1 MRRNL
6 LGDLE
11 SVLESA
17 RPGTLLRAPGA
28 LRDGHSAAFSQW
40 LPYRA
45 WIADREVF
53 VNRDTL
59 GFCLEVRPQSGADE
73 EMAHVLTALYAAAPA
88 GTGIQFHLYASPA
101 IRAPLARYASLRFAD
116 DIVPELDTLGRAG
129 RNTNIHRA
137 MARRRVG
144 HYLQGSRRSLL
155 AAQSYLL
162 RDFRLVLAVS
172 LVGSPENL
180 ARLEEL
186 LLLRDSMRA
195 TLHAA
200 GFPSRAWSAA
210 DLINWV
216 SALLDPHRQT
226 GDALVLA
233 YDEGRELHEQA
244 IDRATRLSID
254 RQSILLANPATDL
267 QTALRLMSVRAYPPR
282 FALWNAASF
291 IGDLYQATL
300 QYPCPFLLT
309 LGVHVL
315 DAEATRNWAF
325 LKAARA
331 TTNAT
336 SYMARFLPDLQE
348 RKADWDIVLKAIDA
362 GQQLVDL
369 NLQLALFTEPQ
380 AATHAEQAARAIFRA
395 RGFELSSDTMMMTQ
409 ALLGSLPMTL
419 SAPFHGDLQRMK
431 RVTTKTSANAV
442 HLAPLIAEWQGTGT
456 PVLLLGG
463 RRGQLMQIDVYDNP
477 AGNFNV
483 AIAGTSGSGKSL
495 LLNEIAAAYLG
506 TGARVWIIDV
516 GRSYEKACRNFGGS
530 FIEFT
535 EDAALSLNPF
545 PLVEDIDEDMEFL
558 QPLLAQMVSP
568 REPLD
573 GFQYSTL
580 GAAIKKV
587 WKARGRSMNVTD
599 IHDLLATGRLD
610 AGSDAGPHEAFA
622 VDRRLQ
628 DLAAM
633 LHPYTREGAYGKYFD
648 GHASIDFGADLV
660 VLELEEL
667 KAKKDLQT
675 VVLLI
680 VMYRITREMYFSRD
694 RKKIVIIDEAWDLL
708 SGGATAEFIEAGYRR
723 ARKYKGAFM
732 SATQGV
738 DDYYRNPAAKAALDN
753 SDWMFLLRQK
763 PESIE
768 MMDKLGQLTMDDAM
782 KRLLLSLRTE
792 HGAYSEVFIHSPV
805 GNGIGRLIVDPYSL
819 LLFSSR
825 AEDFNAI
832 NARRAAGLD
841 VSAAIDEVLRE
852 RGLS

>member
-1 MRRNL
+1 MLRTL
-6 LGDLE
+6 MADLE
-11 SVLESA
+11 SALSGAKASDLVPRS
-17 RPGTLLRAPGA
+17 PGSPGPG
-28 LRDGHSAAFSQW
+28 RDDAAAFSQW

-45 WIADREVF
+45 YIEDRQVF
-53 VNRDTL
+53 VNRDSL
-59 GFCLEVRPQSGADE
+59 GFCLEIRPQSGADE
-73 EMAHVLTALYAAAPA
+73 EMARVLPALYAAAPP
-88 GTGIQFHLYASPA
+88 GSGIQFHLFASPA
-101 IRAPLARYASLRFAD
+101 IRGQLARYAGLRVPD
-116 DIVPELDTLGRAG
+116 DDVPEFVSLGRAG
-129 RNTNIHRA
+129 RHTNIHRS
-137 MARRRVG
+137 MARRRVE
-144 HYLQGSRRSLL
+144 HYLAGARSSLL
-155 AAQSYLL
+155 PAQSYLL
-162 RDFRLVLAVS
+162 RDFRLLVS
-172 LVGSPENL
+172 FSIPGNPGDLT
-180 ARLEEL
+180 RLDDL
-186 LLLRDSMRA
+186 LLLRDSARA

-200 GFPSRAWSAA
+200 GFPSRAWTAT

-216 SALLDPHRQT
+216 SSLVDPHRQA
-226 GDALVLA
+226 GDDLPLN
-233 YDEGRELHEQA
+233 YDDGRELRDQV
-244 IDRATRLSID
+244 IDRATRMRIRQTGID
-254 RQSILLANPATDL
+254 LANPA
-267 QTALRLMSVRAYPPR
+267 APRPSELRLLSVRSFPPR
-282 FALWNAASF
+282 FALWNMGSL
-291 IGDLYQATL
+291 IGDLYQGTL

-315 DAEATRNWAF
+315 DAEATRNWAY

-348 RKADWDIVLKAIDA
+348 RKADWDIVLKAMDD
-362 GQQLVDL
+362 GQQMVDL
-369 NLQLALFTEPQ
+369 QHQVALFAPAEDITR
-380 AATHAEQAARAIFRA
+380 AEQAARAVFRA
-395 RGFELSSDTMMMTQ
+395 RGFDLTNDTLMMTQ
-409 ALLGSLPMTL
+409 ALVGSLPMTL
-419 SAPFHGDLQRMK
+419 SEPFHADLKRMK
-431 RVTTKTSANAV
+431 RVSTKTSANAV

-463 RRGQLMQIDVYDNP
+463 RRGQIMQLDVYDNP
-477 AGNFNV
+477 AGNYNV

-516 GRSYEKACRNFGGS
+516 GRSYEKACRHFGGS

-535 EDAALSLNPF
+535 ESAALSLNPF
-545 PLVEDIDEDMEFL
+545 TFVTDIDEDMELL

-587 WKARGRSMNVTD
+587 WKAKGSAMRVSDV
-599 IHDLLATGRLD
+599 HDLLATGRLD
-610 AGSDAGPHEAFA
+610 DESRDD
-622 VDRRLQ
+622 DRRLR

-633 LHPYTREGAYGKYFD
+633 LHPYTRDGTYGKYFESD
-648 GHASIDFGADLV
+648 ATIDFSADFI

-667 KAKKDLQT
+667 KSKKDLQT

-680 VMYRITREMYFSRD
+680 MMYRITREMYFSRD

-763 PESIE
+763 QESIE

-782 KRLLLSLRTE
+782 KRLLQSLRTE
-792 HGAYSEVFIHSPV
+792 HGAYSEIFIHSPA
-805 GNGIGRLIVDPYSL
+805 GNGIGRLIVDPHSL

-832 NARRAAGLD
+832 NQKRATGLS
-841 VSAAIDEVLRE
+841 VSEAIDAVLRD
-852 RGLS
+852 RSAR